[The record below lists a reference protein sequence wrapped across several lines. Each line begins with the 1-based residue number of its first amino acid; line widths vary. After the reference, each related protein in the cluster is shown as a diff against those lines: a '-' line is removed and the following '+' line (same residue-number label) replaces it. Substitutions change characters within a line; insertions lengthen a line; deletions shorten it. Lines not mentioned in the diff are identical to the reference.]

1 MNKYNPSL
9 NHLVALAEKRQGLIA
24 SLLAV
29 YKRQEELDDQQVAEV
44 LECNTET
51 LLHLALCERPRSA
64 PHFWGDVEQ
73 IASHLHIDPDRLANF
88 IRLAES
94 IEERHTEQ
102 SRTYLLAARDSDEG
116 QETHSRNKDTLDD

>member
-9 NHLVALAEKRQGLIA
+9 NRLVALAEKHQGLMA

-29 YKRQEELDDQQVAEV
+29 YKRQEELDDQQVAEL
-44 LECNTET
+44 LECDTKT
-51 LLHLALCERPRSA
+51 LLHLALCERPHSA
-64 PHFWGDVEQ
+64 PHFWSDVEQ
-73 IASHLHIDPDRLANF
+73 IASHLHIDPDRLANL

-94 IEERHTEQ
+94 IEEKYTEL

-116 QETHSRNKDTLDD
+116 QETDTRNKDTLNG

>member
-9 NHLVALAEKRQGLIA
+9 NRLVALAEKRQGLMA

-44 LECNTET
+44 LECNAET

-73 IASHLHIDPDRLANF
+73 IANHLHIDPDRLANF

-94 IEERHTEQ
+94 IEERHIGQ
-102 SRTYLLAARDSDEG
+102 NRTYLLAARDSEEE
-116 QETHSRNKDTLDD
+116 QETNTRHKETLND